1 MNKQVSKFLEF
12 NGKTLVFLSVNGD
25 YWVAL
30 KPICEALNVDY
41 SRQLRTLK
49 SDLIFGQLWSL
60 QTMVGADNKSRRM
73 TSLPEKWIYGWLMSV
88 QSASPELIEY
98 KKLCYEI
105 LNEYFHGTI
114 TGRKN
119 LLSAK
124 AKAQVE
130 IDSVFNS
137 LDPNMALKFTRA
149 NKTINALNGQLRK
162 LDGETLEEERN
173 LFNHK

>member
-1 MNKQVSKFLEF
+1 
-12 NGKTLVFLSVNGD
+12 
-25 YWVAL
+25 
-30 KPICEALNVDY
+30 
-41 SRQLRTLK
+41 
-49 SDLIFGQLWSL
+49 
-60 QTMVGADNKSRRM
+60 M